1 MRNKIVNVDKF
12 YDNITQLLVDSDLE
26 EDNAYNWGL
35 HHASLLLNGVKPQDI
50 IDMRMR
56 MSL

>member
-1 MRNKIVNVDKF
+1 MRSRIVNLDKF
-12 YDNITQLLVDSDLE
+12 QDNIAELLVDSELE

-56 MSL
+56 LSL